1 VNQVLDFLQES
12 REIPPMTVA
21 SDWRFKRAWFNA
33 TDWSAISDEILEI
46 LRLKGRYVVRHPS
59 PEEKRVIDA
68 GKKAG
73 LIRYVRERRAYVPV
87 ADSVG

>member
-1 VNQVLDFLQES
+1 
-12 REIPPMTVA
+12 MTVA